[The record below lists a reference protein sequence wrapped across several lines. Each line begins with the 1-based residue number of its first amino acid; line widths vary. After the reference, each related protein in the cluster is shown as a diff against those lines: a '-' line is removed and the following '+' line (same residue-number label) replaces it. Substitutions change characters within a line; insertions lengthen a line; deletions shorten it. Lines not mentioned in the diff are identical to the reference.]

1 VPWRED
7 PNILPFTPSTF
18 FPKIATA
25 GHSWKFTL
33 NFFTSGHCQSRW
45 IRVPVM
51 PQPCQHKSEALQF
64 ILYIFCGVMY
74 DLNRILSCISFMVS
88 HSSSVIFVSRSFSHC
103 SMIAPQ
109 YSKNP

>member
-1 VPWRED
+1 SLRATYSSLVP
-7 PNILPFTPSTF
+7 LFTPSTF
-18 FPKIATA
+18 SPKIATA
-25 GHSWKFTL
+25 SLIFPQK
-33 NFFTSGHCQSRW
+33 FFTSGHCQSRW

-88 HSSSVIFVSRSFSHC
+88 HSSSVILSLDPSPIV
-103 SMIAPQ
+103 P
-109 YSKNP
+109 